1 MAKLSQLLLAEKIV
15 YLSRKKFNEICQV
28 YRCTCKEGRRYGTL
42 MRNVG
47 MRKLQKK
54 ARPIIGSEKQNP
66 FRFVSV
72 LYFDSDVQD
81 TLLFLKT

>member
-1 MAKLSQLLLAEKIV
+1 
-15 YLSRKKFNEICQV
+15 
-28 YRCTCKEGRRYGTL
+28 